1 MYVNVFLN
9 KFKRS
14 LDAMERAIH
23 FFFFFSMAL
32 GDFKFSPN
40 LNVAE
45 RIFLK
50 VSVFPEHWNILDT

>member
-1 MYVNVFLN
+1 MQW
-9 KFKRS
+9 KEQS
-14 LDAMERAIH
+14 T
-23 FFFFFSMAL
+23 FFFFFPMAL

-45 RIFLK
+45 RMFLK